1 MPEGR
6 GFTPHF
12 GKKAEK
18 KTAEI
23 RNKESRALDILLK
36 TAEGEPMMKKEL
48 DFALAWGYFLR
59 TEMLMKNTLTKKE
72 VPQDAA
78 INPAE
83 LFTKAVLYRRLAK

>member
-1 MPEGR
+1 
-6 GFTPHF
+6 
-12 GKKAEK
+12 
-18 KTAEI
+18 
-23 RNKESRALDILLK
+23 
-36 TAEGEPMMKKEL
+36 MMKKEL

>member
-1 MPEGR
+1 MTTSIVSPSC
-6 GFTPHF
+6 
-12 GKKAEK
+12 KK
-18 KTAEI
+18 
-23 RNKESRALDILLK
+23 NKCRALDILLK
-36 TAEGEPMMKKEL
+36 AAEGEPMMKKEL

-72 VPQDAA
+72 VPQHAA